1 MIGINKDKVT
11 LKPSILGATWLFL
24 QVNAPARLSAAI
36 ARGFFCWL
44 GRCFFFEFS
53 EISLIRKILLEVK
66 VALPLKPLTL
76 LSLLYDYMGSRPK
89 TGTVVEWIILLG
101 LL

>member
-1 MIGINKDKVT
+1 MAHFEITGWSLGAKSLCFVKMISTNKDKVT

-44 GRCFFFEFS
+44 GRC
-53 EISLIRKILLEVK
+53 
-66 VALPLKPLTL
+66 
-76 LSLLYDYMGSRPK
+76 
-89 TGTVVEWIILLG
+89 
-101 LL
+101 